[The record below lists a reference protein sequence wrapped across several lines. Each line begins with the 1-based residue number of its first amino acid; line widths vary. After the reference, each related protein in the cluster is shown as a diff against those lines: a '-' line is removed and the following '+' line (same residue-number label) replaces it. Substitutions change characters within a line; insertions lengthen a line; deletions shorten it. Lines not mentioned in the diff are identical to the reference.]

1 MIEVLLLHAKR
12 PSRMLVAVASREVG
26 DGNSSQE
33 RTQLLVFNDCFFLYF
48 FWGVLHADT
57 ALERRAVGNF
67 EEKESH
73 DAAPLAHSPH

>member
-12 PSRMLVAVASREVG
+12 PSRMLVAVALREVG

-33 RTQLLVFNDCFFLYF
+33 RTQFVFNDCFFIFYF
-48 FWGVLHADT
+48 LGAFCTPADT
-57 ALERRAVGNF
+57 CSRRAVGNF

>member
-33 RTQLLVFNDCFFLYF
+33 RTQFVFNSMIVFFWF

-57 ALERRAVGNF
+57 CSRRAVGNF